1 MPEDAQQ
8 PQQPRRHGVRTR
20 AIHAGEVHDPTTMA
34 SAPNIVMASTFV
46 LPPSFVQANAGS
58 SFGHPE
64 TLGEDLPNLYT
75 RWSNPT
81 VRQLE
86 VKLASLEEGEDAV
99 AFGSGMAAA
108 SALLLHKLQAGDHAV
123 ISDVAYVGVAELAHD
138 TLPKLGIEVTFVD
151 TSRLD
156 EVAAAM
162 RPATKLVWIETPVNP
177 ILRLTD
183 VAGVTEIAHRS
194 GAEVAV
200 DSTWATP
207 IATRPLALGA
217 DYVVHSLTKYLC
229 GHGDAMGGAVIGSS
243 VTMNAL
249 RLDARVHLGGVLAPF
264 NAWLITR
271 GIDTLP
277 IRMAA
282 HAEGALAVAR
292 FLEGHPKVERV
303 LYPGL
308 PSHPQY
314 ELAQRQMENSSG
326 MLAYRVQDGPRL
338 AGILS
343 ERLGI
348 FHYAVSLGHQ
358 RSLIVFVTTADVQA
372 GSFRLDVDHLARYRD
387 YAGDGLFRVSVGLED
402 PEDLCTDL
410 AACLELL

>member
-1 MPEDAQQ
+1 MPRQS
-8 PQQPRRHGVRTR
+8 RRPGVRTR
-20 AIHAGEVHDPTTMA
+20 AIHAGEVHDPGTAA

-46 LPPSFVQANAGS
+46 LPPAFVQGNAGS
-58 SFGHPE
+58 SFGNPE

-86 VKLASLEEGEDAV
+86 VKLASLEDAEDAV
-99 AFGSGMAAA
+99 AFGSGMAAS
-108 SALLLHKLQAGDHAV
+108 SALLLHKLKAGDHAV
-123 ISDVAYVGVAELAHD
+123 ISDVAYVGVAELARD
-138 TLPKLGIEVTFVD
+138 SLPKLGIEVSFVD
-151 TSRLD
+151 ASDLA

-162 RPATKLVWIETPVNP
+162 RPTTRLVWIETPVNP

-183 VAGVTEIAHRS
+183 IAAVAEIAHRT

-229 GHGDAMGGAVIGSS
+229 GHGDAMGGAVTGSAQ
-243 VTMNAL
+243 VMNAL
-249 RLDARVHLGGVLAPF
+249 RLDARVHLGGVLAPM
-264 NAWLITR
+264 NAWLISR

-292 FLEGHPKVERV
+292 FLEPHPKVTRV

-314 ELAQRQMENSSG
+314 ELAQRQMENTSG
-326 MLAYRVQDGPRL
+326 MLAFRVDDGPRL
-338 AGILS
+338 AGIMAEQL
-343 ERLGI
+343 RI

-358 RSLIVFVTTADVQA
+358 RSLIVYVATTDVQA
-372 GSFRLDVDHLARYRD
+372 GSFRLDDEHLAHYRE
-387 YAGDGLFRVSVGLED
+387 YAGDGLFRVSIGLED
-402 PEDLCTDL
+402 AEDLCADL
-410 AACLELL
+410 ADCLDRM

>member
-1 MPEDAQQ
+1 MTSVHTIKPL
-8 PQQPRRHGVRTR
+8 GVRTR
-20 AIHAGEVHDPTTMA
+20 AIHAGEVHDPTTAA

-46 LPPSFVQANAGS
+46 LPSAFVQANDGS
-58 SFGHPE
+58 GFGNPE

-86 VKLASLEEGEDAV
+86 IKLASLEDAGDAV
-99 AFGSGMAAA
+99 AFGSGMAA
-108 SALLLHKLQAGDHAV
+108 STALLLHKLQTGDHV
-123 ISDVAYVGVAELAHD
+123 VMSDVAYVGVAEFAHD
-138 TLPKLGIEVTFVD
+138 TLPKFGIEVSFVD
-151 TSRLD
+151 ASDLAN
-156 EVAAAM
+156 VAAAI
-162 RPATKLVWIETPVNP
+162 RPTTKLVWTETPVNP

-183 VAGVTEIAHRS
+183 IAGVAKLAHEV

-200 DSTWATP
+200 DSTWASP
-207 IATRPLALGA
+207 IATRPIVLGA

-229 GHGDAMGGAVIGSS
+229 GHGDAMGGAVIGNAAA
-243 VTMNAL
+243 MNAL

-264 NAWLITR
+264 NAWLINR

-282 HAEGALAVAR
+282 HAEGALAVAQ
-292 FLEGHPKVERV
+292 FLEAHPKVTHV

-314 ELAQRQMENSSG
+314 ELAQRQMDNASG
-326 MLAYRVQDGPRL
+326 MIAFRVENGPRL
-338 AGILS
+338 AGIMS
-343 ERLGI
+343 EQLRI

-358 RSLIVFVTTADVQA
+358 RSLIVYVATADVQT
-372 GSFRLDVDHLARYRD
+372 GSFRLDDEHLSRYRT
-387 YAGDGLFRVSVGLED
+387 YAGAGLFRVSIGLED
-402 PEDLCTDL
+402 AADLCDDL
-410 AACLELL
+410 AACLDQL

>member
-1 MPEDAQQ
+1 MSQESRQT
-8 PQQPRRHGVRTR
+8 RRLGVRTR
-20 AIHAGEVHDPTTMA
+20 AIHAGEVHDPTTAA

-46 LPPSFVQANAGS
+46 LPPAFVQANAGS

-99 AFGSGMAAA
+99 AFGSGMAAS

-123 ISDVAYVGVAELAHD
+123 ISDVAYVGVAELARD
-138 TLPKLGIEVTFVD
+138 LLPKLGIEVAFVD
-151 TSRLD
+151 TSDLA
-156 EVAAAM
+156 EFEAAM

-183 VAGVTEIAHRS
+183 IAAVAEIAHRH

-229 GHGDAMGGAVIGSS
+229 GHGDAMGGAVVGSGRA
-243 VTMNAL
+243 MQAL

-264 NAWLITR
+264 NAWLIAR

-277 IRMAA
+277 IRMTA
-282 HAEGALAVAR
+282 HADGALAVAR
-292 FLEGHPKVERV
+292 FLEAQPAVTKVI
-303 LYPGL
+303 YPGL
-308 PSHPQY
+308 PSHPQHD
-314 ELAQRQMENSSG
+314 LARRQMENDSG
-326 MLAYRVQDGPRL
+326 MLAFRVADGPRL
-338 AGILS
+338 AGIMS
-343 ERLGI
+343 EHLRI

-358 RSLIVFVTTADVQA
+358 RSLIVYVATADVQT
-372 GSFRLDVDHLARYRD
+372 GSFRLDDEHLARYRE
-387 YAGDGLFRVSVGLED
+387 YAGDGLFRVSIGLED
-402 PEDLCTDL
+402 AEDLCADL
-410 AACLELL
+410 DDCLARL

>member
-1 MPEDAQQ
+1 MPQES
-8 PQQPRRHGVRTR
+8 PESRRLGVRTR
-20 AIHAGEVHDPTTMA
+20 AIHAGEVHDPTTGA

-81 VRQLE
+81 VQQLE
-86 VKLASLEEGEDAV
+86 IKLASLEDGEDAV
-99 AFGSGMAAA
+99 AFGSGMAAS
-108 SALLLHKLQAGDHAV
+108 SALLLHKLNAGDHAV

-138 TLPKLGIEVTFVD
+138 TLPKFGIAVTFVD
-151 TSRLD
+151 TSDLA

-162 RPATKLVWIETPVNP
+162 RPATKLVWAETPVNP

-183 VAGVTEIAHRS
+183 VAAVAEIAHRR

-207 IATRPLALGA
+207 IATRPLSLGA

-229 GHGDAMGGAVIGSS
+229 GHGDAMGGAVVGAKDAI
-243 VTMNAL
+243 NAL

-264 NAWLITR
+264 NAWLIAR

-292 FLEGHPKVERV
+292 FLEAHPKVERV
-303 LYPGL
+303 FYPGL

-314 ELAQRQMENSSG
+314 DLAQRQMDTPSG
-326 MLAYRVQDGPRL
+326 MLAFRVTDGPRL
-338 AGILS
+338 AGIMS
-343 ERLGI
+343 EHLGI

-358 RSLIVFVTTADVQA
+358 RSLIVYVTTADVQA
-372 GSFRLDVDHLARYRD
+372 GSFRLDDEHLSRYRD
-387 YAGDGLFRVSVGLED
+387 YAGDGLFRVSIGLED
-402 PEDLCTDL
+402 PADLCADL
-410 AACLELL
+410 AACLDRL